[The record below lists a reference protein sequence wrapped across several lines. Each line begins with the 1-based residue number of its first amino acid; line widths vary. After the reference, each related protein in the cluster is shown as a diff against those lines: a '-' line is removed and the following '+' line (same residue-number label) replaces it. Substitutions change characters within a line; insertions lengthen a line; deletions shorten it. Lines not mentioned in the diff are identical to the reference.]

1 MLCSSLLC
9 QRGYIFSGSAKV
21 PWVNDTVL
29 RLLLQNLDKAGQFVF
44 VLLHDADL
52 PNQLLVVGIPS
63 ALCEFFPGNCIPEA
77 MYSK

>member
-1 MLCSSLLC
+1 ME
-9 QRGYIFSGSAKV
+9 QWQHGYIFRGSAKV
-21 PWVNDTVL
+21 PWVNDTIL
-29 RLLLQNLDKAGQFVF
+29 RLLLQNLDKAGQLVF